1 MRSGRRVRTFTR
13 LVVAVGVSTAL
24 LTPATSD
31 AQTGPNP
38 VETERRLG
46 EVRAQRGQV
55 DLEVSALTAQDAQLQ
70 AALDVLESNV
80 ATQHAELDEAERA
93 VEEADAAV
101 VEATAAVQSQQS
113 RIVMLGMATDAVVVD
128 AYMNPAANTGL
139 DAFRQADSLSDV
151 AVKQA
156 IIEMSAN
163 ADADL
168 MDQLEQAQEDLE
180 VDEANK
186 EVAAADAEDRRAE
199 ADAQLTEL
207 QNALAQQ
214 QAFAAD
220 VEARLNA
227 KLAEAESLRT
237 FDAALADQL
246 VREQEA
252 LAAWVRGL
260 QEAAERQRQADA
272 AAAARAAA
280 ASRPAP
286 SPRSGGGGGGGGA
299 AAPAPAA
306 PAAQAD
312 PAPAVILPAPGGL
325 ATVTCPFGGSIT
337 VAGSIAGNVQGL
349 LNAAASAGVSLCA
362 SSGYRSPDAQIAL
375 RQQNCG
381 TSNYA
386 IYYAPPSACNPPT
399 AIPGSSMHE
408 RGLAVDFSCNGGG
421 AIRRGNECWNFLAAH
436 ADEYGLHNLPGED
449 WHWSTNGR

>member
-1 MRSGRRVRTFTR
+1 MRSARRVRMFRR
-13 LVVAVGVSTAL
+13 LLVAVGVTTAL

-38 VETERRLG
+38 IETERRLG
-46 EVRAQRGQV
+46 EVRAQRGEV
-55 DLEVSALTAQDAQLQ
+55 DLDVSALTAQDAQLQ
-70 AALDVLESNV
+70 AALDTLEANV
-80 ATQHAELDEAERA
+80 STQQAELDEAERA
-93 VEEADAAV
+93 VDEADAALA
-101 VEATAAVQSQQS
+101 EATTAVQNQQA
-113 RIVMLGMATDAVVVD
+113 RIDLLGTATDAVVAD
-128 AYMNPAANTGL
+128 AYMNPPANTGL
-139 DAFRQADSLSDV
+139 DAFRGSDSLSDV

-156 IIEMSAN
+156 LIEMSAN

-168 MDQLEQAQEDLE
+168 LDQLEQAQEDLQ

-186 EVAAADAEDRRAE
+186 EAAAADAEDRRVE

-214 QAFAAD
+214 QSFAAE

-227 KLAEAESLRT
+227 KLAEAESLRS

-246 VREQEA
+246 VREQAA

-280 ASRPAP
+280 ANRPAP

-299 AAPAPAA
+299 AADPAPAA
-306 PAAQAD
+306 
-312 PAPAVILPAPGGL
+312 ILPAPGGL

-349 LNAAASAGVSLCA
+349 LNAAASQGVSLCA
-362 SSGYRSPDAQIAL
+362 SSGYRSPELQIQL
-375 RQQNCG
+375 RRQNCG

-386 IYYAPPSACNPPT
+386 IYYAPPSSCNPPT

-436 ADEYGLHNLPGED
+436 ADNYGLYNFPEEP

>member
-312 PAPAVILPAPGGL
+312 PAPAVIRPAPGGL

-375 RQQNCG
+375 RRQNCG

-386 IYYAPPSACNPPT
+386 IYYAPPSACSPPT